1 MCVVFLVE
9 EIHFMEHFPLTLCT
23 IEREEHISTV
33 KLRVLGRFVFKHMQT
48 FSDYLSMKGIFDGY
62 SLWPLGKSWF
72 LNYKHWV
79 ILETLRYIWKYIQ
92 SLTKAIIFEL
102 FYYINGY
109 SRVYLTSMNI
119 YSKCHAYLLY

>member
-62 SLWPLGKSWF
+62 SL
-72 LNYKHWV
+72 
-79 ILETLRYIWKYIQ
+79 
-92 SLTKAIIFEL
+92 
-102 FYYINGY
+102 
-109 SRVYLTSMNI
+109 
-119 YSKCHAYLLY
+119 